1 MQATIGR
8 ILASPPRRLAAC
20 ALLLA
25 CALPPCAQA
34 QEAETPGAQA
44 AGAQAQ
50 DSEAA
55 GAPAPAAESAPERPP
70 HPAWEGAIGL
80 QLNNSPEY
88 AGSDQRKF
96 SVRPGLYLRWGRY
109 SIATGGNFVAR
120 HNDDEVVRGVTAEL
134 VRRED
139 LRLRLSFR
147 YDQGRKT
154 SESTD
159 LAQLD
164 EVRATL
170 RARLSVVWEPVP
182 DWRFGAGWNT
192 DILGRQGGAVAD
204 FGVARDF
211 RPSQRT
217 LVTVGTSVAWGNDL
231 YMQARFGISPEA
243 AERSGKPAFDP
254 GAGLRD
260 VALTAQWRTDIDRN
274 WTVWVS
280 GGLSRLL
287 SPAADS
293 PLTLQATQAG
303 VGTGFAWRF

>member
-55 GAPAPAAESAPERPP
+55 GAPAPAAESAPASPP

-154 SESTD
+154 SESAE

-164 EVRATL
+164 EVRATV
-170 RARLSVVWEPVP
+170 RARLSLVWEPVP
-182 DWRFGAGWNT
+182 DWRFGAG
-192 DILGRQGGAVAD
+192 
-204 FGVARDF
+204 
-211 RPSQRT
+211 
-217 LVTVGTSVAWGNDL
+217 
-231 YMQARFGISPEA
+231 
-243 AERSGKPAFDP
+243 
-254 GAGLRD
+254 
-260 VALTAQWRTDIDRN
+260 
-274 WTVWVS
+274 
-280 GGLSRLL
+280 
-287 SPAADS
+287 
-293 PLTLQATQAG
+293 
-303 VGTGFAWRF
+303 

>member
-25 CALPPCAQA
+25 CALAPCAQA
-34 QEAETPGAQA
+34 QEAETPSAQA

-50 DSEAA
+50 DPQAA
-55 GAPAPAAESAPERPP
+55 DAPAPAAESAPASPP
-70 HPAWEGAIGL
+70 HRTWEGAIGL
-80 QLNNSPEY
+80 QVNNSPEY

-120 HNDDEVVRGVTAEL
+120 HNDDEVVRGVTADL
-134 VRRED
+134 IQRQD

-154 SESTD
+154 SESAD

-164 EVRATL
+164 EVRATV